1 MTLTPGI
8 RTVLLWFY
16 LGERALEATGYWRI
30 AGTILGAALAET
42 LARLVHS
49 DDEALLVTP
58 GPGADE
64 TRTVADR
71 SVRLHASDAIY
82 LDYVVTRRSKNFAF
96 CRERYDLKVG
106 DVYWTSGEARLFFEP
121 PPRSLSRILRKYWGW
136 GFQGY
141 VLNRGNLDLLPALG
155 RPPDEIPRGIERA
168 EVYFEECYDQAGLRL
183 WTTRRT
189 QDHLLRDIGLDKIN
203 RQLARV
209 HIPRLPKSK

>member
-16 LGERALEATGYWRI
+16 LGGRPLEATGYWRI
-30 AGTILGAALAET
+30 AGTILGVALAET
-42 LARLVHS
+42 LERLVHGA
-49 DDEALLVTP
+49 DEALIVAP

-64 TRTVADR
+64 TRTVANR
-71 SVRLHASDAIY
+71 SLRLHASEAIY
-82 LDYVVTRRSKNFAF
+82 LDYIVTGRSKSFTF

-106 DVYWTSGEARLFFEP
+106 DVYWTSGEERLFFEP
-121 PPRSLSRILRKYWGW
+121 PPRSLSRVLRKYWGW

-141 VLNRGNLDLLPALG
+141 VLNRRNLDLLPALG
-155 RPPDEIPRGIERA
+155 RQPDEIPRGIERA

-189 QDHLLRDIGLDKIN
+189 EDQLLSDIGLDKIN

-209 HIPRLPKSK
+209 RIPRLLKSK